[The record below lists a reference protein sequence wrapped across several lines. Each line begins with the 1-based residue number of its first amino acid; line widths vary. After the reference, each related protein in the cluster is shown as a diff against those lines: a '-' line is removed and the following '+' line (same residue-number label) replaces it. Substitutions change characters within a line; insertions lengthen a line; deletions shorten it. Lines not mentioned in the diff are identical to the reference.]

1 MTGTTQRPRA
11 ALPPRLRDLP
21 IFDRSLRA
29 YLFSRIT
36 GVVLLVFAA
45 VLFTATILYNRLLT
59 SQAQDTAAA
68 IAGQTHASLEA
79 FMDLGPSREQLLTA
93 IASIKASHARSPYR
107 IEVYRSPLV
116 DTRFGALAHAPSDQ
130 VAERVMAGGGAEL
143 TLENGTWTRH
153 FFPLTARA
161 SCLACHD
168 NAQPGQVLGVVEVK
182 QNVNT
187 MVARMR
193 TGHAWLF
200 LFYAAAAVGF
210 ALCIT
215 LLVSGRVARA
225 VHAFRART
233 DEIHS
238 VIDLTMLQKPD
249 ETSFGFSELD
259 HAFNA
264 VRELAGRLRDVAVD
278 REILE
283 FEIKI
288 LDKFIITSNV
298 VKDWRKFIKELLV
311 DINSIIDTYALF
323 AMFHENETDYELDV
337 FWRSAPTDDI
347 ITAYM
352 EDLIKKRFAD
362 RFRIAGLDPTIT
374 INHHDCGSEVPLPQA
389 LTLKDIELR
398 TKSLFLDAPKI
409 GGIVGIGVQSN
420 LVTDSVFHIVLDS
433 ALFTLINVV
442 GSVKAISKYTRDLE
456 YYATRDPLTHLYNQR
471 MFWDLLEYEIHR
483 SERHDSSF
491 GLLMIDVDN
500 FKAINDRN
508 GHAFGDFFLQRLA
521 DILHQAVRNGDF
533 VARYGGDEF
542 VVFLPETPREQAYS
556 VAVRIMESA
565 AAMVAVT
572 PDGAK
577 VQSTVSI
584 GMSMYPEHG
593 KNGRD
598 LFLVADN
605 MMYKVKDEGKNALAE
620 PEEGDVAEI
629 FKHENEINF
638 QVFQALENRNVV
650 PHFQPILDLV
660 TGEVTAHEVLMRM
673 STNGDTVLTAGEFIK
688 AAERIGL
695 LPKLDQVLMEKT
707 FETVGQAGYRKKL
720 FINLTPKALIIPE
733 FLATILRLS
742 KQYDINPER
751 VVFEVTERD
760 TVKNVAMLQKFVS
773 RMKSEGFAFAVDD
786 FGSGYSSYKYLKL
799 FPIDYVKIEGEFIRN
814 LLVDAD
820 FLAYTK
826 SIVTLAHEL
835 KVKTIAEY
843 VEDEEILNQCRALG
857 IDYGQ
862 GYHIGRPGPD
872 FLQPGA
878 A

>member
-1 MTGTTQRPRA
+1 MVGTTRHPA
-11 ALPPRLRDLP
+11 TFLERLRDLP
-21 IFDRSLRA
+21 VFDRSLRA
-29 YLFSRIT
+29 YLFTRIT
-36 GVVLLVFAA
+36 GVVLLVFVA

-59 SQAQDTAAA
+59 GHAQETAAA
-68 IAGQTHASLEA
+68 IASQTHAQMEA
-79 FMDLGPSREQLLTA
+79 FMDLGPSREQLLAA

-107 IEVYRSPLV
+107 IEVYRGPLV
-116 DTRFGALAHAPSDQ
+116 DARFGAITHSPSDPA
-130 VAERVMAGGGAEL
+130 AERVMAGSGAEL
-143 TLENGTWTRH
+143 TMENGTWIRH
-153 FFPLTARA
+153 FFPLTARD

-168 NAQPGQVLGVVEVK
+168 NAHPGQILGVVEVK
-182 QNVNT
+182 QNVKT
-187 MVARMR
+187 IVARMR
-193 TGHAWLF
+193 TDHAWIF
-200 LFYAAAAVGF
+200 LAYGAAAVGL
-210 ALCIT
+210 ALFIT

-233 DEIHS
+233 DKVNS
-238 VIDLTMLQKPD
+238 VVDLTMLQKTD
-249 ETSFGFSELD
+249 ETSFGFNELD
-259 HAFNA
+259 QAFIA
-264 VRELAGRLRDVAVD
+264 VRDLAGRLHDVAVD

-298 VKDWRKFIKELLV
+298 VKDWRKFIMELLK

-323 AMFHENETDYELDV
+323 AMFYENDSDYALDV
-337 FWRSAPTDDI
+337 FWRSAPTDEV
-347 ITAYM
+347 ITSYM
-352 EDLIKKRFAD
+352 ESLIKKRFAE
-362 RFRIAGLDPTIT
+362 RFHIAGLDPAIV
-374 INHHDCGSEVPLPQA
+374 INHHDCGVDVPLPQK
-389 LTLKDIELR
+389 LTQKDIELR

-433 ALFTLINVV
+433 ALSTLINVV
-442 GSVKAISKYTRDLE
+442 GSVKAIAKYTRDLE

-471 MFWDLLEYEIHR
+471 MFWELLEYEIHR
-483 SERHDSSF
+483 SERHDTTF
-491 GLLMIDVDN
+491 ALLIIDVDN

-521 DILHQAVRNGDF
+521 DVLHQAIRNGDF

-542 VVFLPETPREQAYS
+542 VAFLPETPREQAHA
-556 VAVRIMESA
+556 VAARIMEA
-565 AAMVAVT
+565 AATMVAVT
-572 PDGAK
+572 PDGDK
-577 VQSTVSI
+577 VQTTVSI

-620 PEEGDVAEI
+620 PEDGEVAEI
-629 FKHENEINF
+629 FKHESEINF

-650 PHFQPILDLV
+650 PHFQPIIDLT
-660 TGEVTAHEVLMRM
+660 TGEVRAHEVLMRIPA
-673 STNGDTVLTAGEFIK
+673 TGDKVLAAGEFIK
-688 AAERIGL
+688 TAERIGL

-707 FETVGQAGYRKKL
+707 FEAVAENGYAAKL
-720 FINLTPKALIIPE
+720 FINLTPKALIMPE
-733 FLATILRLS
+733 FLATIVRLT
-742 KQYDINPER
+742 KQYDIRPSR

-760 TVKNVAMLQKFVS
+760 TIKNVAILQKFVS
-773 RMKSEGFAFAVDD
+773 RLKSEGYAFAVDD

-826 SIVTLAHEL
+826 SIVTLALEL

-843 VEDEEILNQCRALG
+843 VENVEILDACRQIG
-857 IDYGQ
+857 INYGQ
-862 GYHIGRPGPD
+862 GYHLGRPGPD
-872 FLQPGA
+872 FLRTEA
-878 A
+878 V